1 MNDNKK
7 LEYNLT
13 MIKPDI
19 IIHLAAI
26 SSSHYAFNNPIETI
40 ETNGLLTARICDLIH
55 KNKWNT
61 KLFNASSSEIYK
73 GHINYTV
80 KEDDNNM
87 FHVHPYSIAKIMGHS
102 MVEFY
107 RKTYGLPFSNGII
120 FTTESKR
127 KKPVFLLNKVV
138 QHIKNWQLG
147 KKDLLSLGNL
157 DSHKNILHAS
167 DVATAIKIIIEQE
180 KGDNYLICNS
190 ESHKILDLV
199 LELYSRSGIELEKKE
214 NKFCDTKSSLIVFQ
228 IETNQIGIDTTPI
241 NILGKPEKLRQL
253 GWKPNVSINDIL
265 NEIV

>member
-26 SSSHYAFNNPIETI
+26 SSSHYAFNNPLETLI
-40 ETNGLLTARICDLIH
+40 TNGLLTAQICDIIH

-80 KEDDNNM
+80 KEDDTNM
-87 FHVHPYSIAKIMGHS
+87 FHIHPYSIAKIMGHS
-102 MVEFY
+102 MIEFY
-107 RKTYGLPFSNGII
+107 RKTYELPFSNGVI

-147 KKDLLSLGNL
+147 KKELLSLGNL

-167 DVATAIKIIIEQE
+167 DVATAIKIIVEQE

-190 ESHKILDLV
+190 ESHKVLDLV
-199 LELYSRSGIELEKKE
+199 LELYSRSGIELEKNE
-214 NKFCDTKSSLIVFQ
+214 NKFCDTKSGAIVFK

-241 NILGKPEKLRQL
+241 NILGKPEKLIKL
-253 GWKPNVSINDIL
+253 GWKPRVSINDIL
-265 NEIV
+265 GEII